1 MEGGKWFLPGVA
13 FVEEAASGPA
23 RYRVGPEQ
31 IQMKQERCSGMEIGV
46 KVEKLQVY
54 IMNSEGPAWFGR

>member
-1 MEGGKWFLPGVA
+1 M
-13 FVEEAASGPA
+13 EEAASGPA